1 MTRFSPITFV
11 FLIAG
16 SVALAA
22 QDSGSRTQ
30 EVLART
36 TEASVYVKTQR
47 IFKYERFPSSGS
59 GFFIHPDG
67 YVLTNWH
74 VVADQIKGSLW
85 GEEREINAKVLS
97 LTVVID
103 SGTALEREFQAKIVA
118 RDRGRDLA
126 LLKVQHAPTSI
137 LDFNDI
143 STVALGE
150 KVWVAG
156 FPFGD
161 LLSRERKETIQDE
174 VNPAVTVTSG
184 TVTSLRRDTAGHI
197 AMVQTDAAIN
207 PGNSGGPMVNT
218 DGQLVGVVFAG
229 IRGGEG
235 LGFGISPYRIREF
248 LKHQA
253 IKISFSPRTI
263 LSPPQP
269 INVSVKPILTALD
282 IKKGE
287 VCLEGDDIPSVT
299 VQLAP
304 MGSTLSATID
314 FPERLAGIPRP
325 ARYIAT
331 LRLFSSSSPKPLERR
346 FALDAVPE
354 SMDPL
359 YSAREPGRMLEDRK
373 FFAHEMEIKDFAKD
387 QQVGGGEGNR
397 RSLADAGRSVK
408 LNRSPDGS
416 VIIDNRAVVEIG
428 GTQEHRDRYR
438 FLTDPNMERAA
449 REYDGVVRQLKVLQE
464 AQRGGRYSFSSYER
478 QQILRKRR
486 MEVAATLRAHDV
498 VLCQT
503 PSFFVTRSKA
513 KNHSSYCS
521 NWQSI
526 N

>member
-1 MTRFSPITFV
+1 MTRYFPAIFF
-11 FLIAG
+11 FLIV
-16 SVALAA
+16 VATALPA
-22 QDSGSRTQ
+22 QESGDRTK
-30 EVLART
+30 EVLGRT

-47 IFKYERFPSSGS
+47 IFKYERFPTSGS

-74 VVADQIKGSLW
+74 VVADQIEGWLW

-103 SGTALEREFQAKIVA
+103 SGTAREREFQAKIIA

-126 LLKVQHAPTSI
+126 LLKVQHAPKSI

-143 STVALGE
+143 SAVTLGE

-161 LLSRERKETIQDE
+161 LLSQERKDTMQDE
-174 VNPAVTVTSG
+174 VKPAVTVTSG
-184 TVTSLRRDTAGHI
+184 IVTSLRRDKAGNI

-218 DGQLVGVVFAG
+218 AGQIVGVVFAG

-235 LGFGISPYRIREF
+235 LGFGISPYRISEF
-248 LKHQA
+248 LKQHA

-269 INVSVKPILTALD
+269 INVSVTPILTALD
-282 IKKGE
+282 TKRGE
-287 VCLEGDDIPSVT
+287 VRLEGDDIPSVT
-299 VQLAP
+299 VPLEP
-304 MGSTLSATID
+304 MGTTLSATID

-325 ARYIAT
+325 ERYIAT

-359 YSAREPGRMLEDRK
+359 SSARDPGRMLEDRK

-387 QQVGGGEGNR
+387 QQVGGGERSR
-397 RSLADAGRSVK
+397 RSLADAGKSIK
-408 LNRSPDGS
+408 LNRSPAGS

-428 GTQEHRDRYR
+428 GSQEDRERYR
-438 FLTDPNMERAA
+438 YITDPDIERAA
-449 REYDGVVRQLKVLQE
+449 REYDGLVRQLSVQQQ
-464 AQRGGRYSFSSYER
+464 AFYNGRYYAQYYER
-478 QQILRKRR
+478 REALNKRRQAVAAILR
-486 MEVAATLRAHDV
+486 ANDI
-498 VLCQT
+498 VLCRN
-503 PSFFVTRSKA
+503 PFFFATRSMTTNDKS
-513 KNHSSYCS
+513 KCS
-521 NWQSI
+521 GWESI
-526 N
+526 H